1 MEYKMVGCCAIVAI
15 AILQFFYLIWDIF
28 LLSPTAILVTGI
40 GLLVDL
46 IILRLFFIDEAEE
59 LYRKILK
66 KES

>member
-1 MEYKMVGCCAIVAI
+1 MVGCCAIVAI